1 MDKKAYTEKEKL
13 VLVSLVK
20 EYGACIEN
28 KKTDGTSIQEKQNA
42 WENIASYYNAQPD
55 INIHRTS
62 KQLKKL
68 WDNLKQRK
76 RKETTHLRHS
86 QLLTR
91 GGPPSEKKDDPVL
104 ELVTDI
110 AKYSDVTR
118 DCLWDSTALYEKYSQ
133 SSETVMSPALY
144 LKSTPVKRKV
154 EKPYSR
160 TPKYDTEMQDTEIY
174 WRVLKAK
181 RAVEHQEEL
190 HRKRMETAQ
199 AEAELA
205 QLKLQA
211 YLKSQGDL

>member
-86 QLLTR
+86 QLLTG

-118 DCLWDSTALYEKYSQ
+118 DCLWDSTALYESKF
-133 SSETVMSPALY
+133 
-144 LKSTPVKRKV
+144 
-154 EKPYSR
+154 
-160 TPKYDTEMQDTEIY
+160 
-174 WRVLKAK
+174 
-181 RAVEHQEEL
+181 
-190 HRKRMETAQ
+190 
-199 AEAELA
+199 
-205 QLKLQA
+205 
-211 YLKSQGDL
+211 